1 MTDVGLSSVYNPS
14 VLNVEVSMIRPD
26 NHLQDVL
33 VESGGGKGPEA
44 AT

>member
-14 VLNVEVSMIRPD
+14 ALNVD
-26 NHLQDVL
+26 HTANHLQDVL
-33 VESGGGKGPEA
+33 VESGSGEGPEA